1 MDDRIQTRA
10 RPRQSNREILRGTVM
25 DDDKVDQKTQ
35 QISDRLTYAYQRA
48 SSAFIGYINF
58 KDTRGSRFGESSGLD
73 PIKRPPSYPDSHIMT
88 FSILAGLVLFEG
100 LANAYFFSKG
110 SDLGL
115 LGGWIQ
121 AITVAGTKVTAA
133 FFIIGFLGLR
143 MLQNPNRP
151 FSFAAAC
158 LFTPLASLFIV
169 FLNFS
174 AAHYRDLL
182 ELNAASLAL
191 GGVEQTGEILAPVTR
206 ALTFAPFETLEALL
220 LFILGITFAIIAAF
234 KGATFDDRLIGYG
247 AAHRKLVN
255 ASAHLAAV
263 LKQLPTSR
271 PAEAFDEDGEP
282 VALTSSGDRAY
293 GHSHINTRERAI
305 TLKYEIDDLFA
316 EEVEEALD
324 EHRSRRIA
332 RAAASPGAAEPGQD
346 DQPYASEPPPRA

>member
-1 MDDRIQTRA
+1 MDDRLQSRTLS
-10 RPRQSNREILRGTVM
+10 RQYNRDILGGTSVA
-25 DDDKVDQKTQ
+25 DDKADQKTQ

-58 KDTRGSRFGESSGLD
+58 KDTRGSRFGDGAGLE

-121 AITVAGTKVTAA
+121 AITVAGTNVTAA

-143 MLQNPNRP
+143 MLQNPHRP
-151 FSFAAAC
+151 ASFAAAC
-158 LFTPLASLFIV
+158 LFTPVAAVFIV

-182 ELNAASLAL
+182 ELNAATLAM
-191 GGVEQTGEILAPVTR
+191 GGAEQTGEILAPVTR
-206 ALTFAPFETLEALL
+206 ALSFAPFETLEALL

-263 LKQLPTSR
+263 LKQLPTAR
-271 PAEAFDEDGEP
+271 AAEAFDEDGEP
-282 VALTSSGDRAY
+282 ILPAQGADRV
-293 GHSHINTRERAI
+293 HSHINTRERAI
-305 TLKYEIDDLFA
+305 QLKYEIDDLFA
-316 EEVEEALD
+316 EEVEEALSD
-324 EHRSRRIA
+324 HRAR
-332 RAAASPGAAEPGQD
+332 RAAHGATSRDAARED
-346 DQPYASEPPPRA
+346 EFATEPPPRA

>member
-1 MDDRIQTRA
+1 MDDRLQSRA
-10 RPRQSNREILRGTVM
+10 RQRQYNRDILRGAAVA
-25 DDDKVDQKTQ
+25 DEKVDQKTQ

-48 SSAFIGYINF
+48 ASAFIGYIKF
-58 KDTRGSRFGESSGLD
+58 KDTRGSRFGEASGVQ
-73 PIKRPPSYPDSHIMT
+73 PITRPPTYPDSHIMT

-121 AITVAGTKVTAA
+121 AITVAGTNVVAS
-133 FFIIGFLGLR
+133 FFVIGFLGLR
-143 MLQNPNRP
+143 MLQNPHRP

-158 LFTPLASLFIV
+158 VFTPLAAMFIV
-169 FLNFS
+169 FLNWS

-182 ELNAASLAL
+182 ELNAATLAL
-191 GGVEQTGEILAPVTR
+191 GGTEQTGEILAPVTR
-206 ALTFAPFETLEALL
+206 ALTFTPFETLEALL
-220 LFILGITFAIIAAF
+220 LFILGLTFAIIAAF

-263 LKQLPTSR
+263 LKQLPTAR
-271 PAEAFDEDGEP
+271 PQEAFDEDGEP
-282 VALTSSGDRAY
+282 VALEHAADR

-305 TLKYEIDDLFA
+305 ALKYEIDDLFA
-316 EEVEEALD
+316 EEVEEALSD
-324 EHRSRRIA
+324 HRSRRIERGEA
-332 RAAASPGAAEPGQD
+332 GEAGRADE
-346 DQPYASEPPPRA
+346 PYATEPPPKA

>member
-1 MDDRIQTRA
+1 MA
-10 RPRQSNREILRGTVM
+10 
-25 DDDKVDQKTQ
+25 DDKVDQKTQ

-58 KDTRGSRFGESSGLD
+58 KDTRGSRFGEASGV
-73 PIKRPPSYPDSHIMT
+73 PSIKRPPSYPDSHIMT

-121 AITVAGTKVTAA
+121 AITVAGTNVTAA

-143 MLQNPNRP
+143 MLQNPHRP
-151 FSFAAAC
+151 ASFAAAC
-158 LFTPLASLFIV
+158 VFTPLAALFIV

-182 ELNAASLAL
+182 ELNAATLAL
-191 GGVEQTGEILAPVTR
+191 GGTEQTGEILAPVTR
-206 ALTFAPFETLEALL
+206 ALTLAPFETLEALL

-247 AAHRKLVN
+247 AAHRKLIN

-282 VALTSSGDRAY
+282 VAIERGPERGY
-293 GHSHINTRERAI
+293 SHVNTRERAI
-305 TLKYEIDDLFA
+305 ALKYEIDDLFA
-316 EEVEEALD
+316 EEVEEALS
-324 EHRSRRIA
+324 EHRSRRA
-332 RAAASPGAAEPGQD
+332 PRAANADADRADEPF
-346 DQPYASEPPPRA
+346 ATEPPPKA

>member
-1 MDDRIQTRA
+1 MDDRLQSQA
-10 RPRQSNREILRGTVM
+10 RPRQYSREFLRGADVV
-25 DDDKVDQKTQ
+25 DDKVDQKTQ

-48 SSAFIGYINF
+48 ASAFIGYINF
-58 KDTRGSRFGESSGLD
+58 KDTRGSRFGEASGV
-73 PIKRPPSYPDSHIMT
+73 PSIKRPPSYPDSHIMT

-121 AITVAGTKVTAA
+121 AITVAGTNVVAS
-133 FFIIGFLGLR
+133 FFVIGFLGFR
-143 MLQNPNRP
+143 MLQNPHRP

-158 LFTPLASLFIV
+158 LFTPLAAMFIV
-169 FLNFS
+169 FLNWS

-182 ELNAASLAL
+182 ELNAATLAL
-191 GGVEQTGEILAPVTR
+191 GGAESTGEILAPVTR
-206 ALTFAPFETLEALL
+206 ALEFRAFETLEALL
-220 LFILGITFAIIAAF
+220 LFILGLTFAIIAAF

-271 PAEAFDEDGEP
+271 PQDAFDEDGEP
-282 VALTSSGDRAY
+282 IPLPDTKQDGR
-293 GHSHINTRERAI
+293 SHANTRRLAI
-305 TLKYEIDDLFA
+305 QLKHDIDDLFA

-324 EHRSRRIA
+324 DHRSRRTG
-332 RAAASPGAAEPGQD
+332 RPLETGAGDE
-346 DQPYASEPPPRA
+346 PYATEPPPRA

>member
-1 MDDRIQTRA
+1 MDDRLQSRA
-10 RPRQSNREILRGTVM
+10 RPRQYNRDFLPGAGVA
-25 DDDKVDQKTQ
+25 DDQADQKTQ
-35 QISDRLTYAYQRA
+35 AISDRLTYAYQRA
-48 SSAFIGYINF
+48 ASAFIGYINF
-58 KDTRGSRFGESSGLD
+58 KDTRGSRFGEGGGAA

-121 AITVAGTKVTAA
+121 AITVAGTNVVAS
-133 FFIIGFLGLR
+133 FFVIGFLGLR
-143 MLQNPNRP
+143 MLQNPHRP
-151 FSFAAAC
+151 FSFAAAVV
-158 LFTPLASLFIV
+158 FTPLAAVFIV
-169 FLNFS
+169 FLNWS

-182 ELNAASLAL
+182 ELNAATLAL
-191 GGVEQTGEILAPVTR
+191 GGAEQTGEILAPVTR

-220 LFILGITFAIIAAF
+220 LFILGLTFAIIAAF

-263 LKQLPTSR
+263 LKQLPTTR
-271 PAEAFDEDGEP
+271 PQEAFDEDGEP
-282 VALTSSGDRAY
+282 VALPHGADR

-305 TLKYEIDDLFA
+305 ALKYEIDDLFA
-316 EEVEEALD
+316 EEVEEALSD
-324 EHRSRRIA
+324 HRSRRA
-332 RAAASPGAAEPGQD
+332 RNGEPAASARGED
-346 DQPYASEPPPRA
+346 EPYATEPPPRA